1 MVDVANGHSA
11 RDLTHQLR
19 QRGIVADRNFDNRS
33 MRSQMRSA
41 DRSGAEI
48 ALIIGEQ
55 ELADQTVAI
64 RMLRGDKAP
73 QTVVARDEILNQVQQ
88 LLGPES

>member
-1 MVDVANGHSA
+1 
-11 RDLTHQLR
+11 
-19 QRGIVADRNFDNRS
+19 
-33 MRSQMRSA
+33 MRSA

>member
-1 MVDVANGHSA
+1 MILVVVTD
-11 RDLTHQLR
+11 
-19 QRGIVADRNFDNRS
+19 ADRAFDGRS

-64 RMLRGDKAP
+64 RMLRDEEAGQVIVP
-73 QTVVARDEILNQVQQ
+73 RDEILREVER
-88 LLGPES
+88 LLGLHS

>member
-1 MVDVANGHSA
+1 M
-11 RDLTHQLR
+11 
-19 QRGIVADRNFDNRS
+19 ADRAFDGRS

-55 ELADQTVAI
+55 ELADQTVAV
-64 RMLRGDKAP
+64 RMLRDEEAA
-73 QTVVARDEILNQVQQ
+73 QTIVPRDEILREVER
-88 LLGPES
+88 LLGLDS